1 MADGQIKVAG
11 NADNDQV
18 NCYQCYKGLEISP
31 VPDGVFASRFACMGK
46 QAWLWNVGGVLMWEL
61 SWIFVPLLTFS
72 PWYKGCGYL
81 YSLREACA
89 REF

>member
-1 MADGQIKVAG
+1 M
-11 NADNDQV
+11 
-18 NCYQCYKGLEISP
+18 
-31 VPDGVFASRFACMGK
+31 PDGVFASRFASMGK
-46 QAWLWNVGGVLMWEL
+46 QAWLRNVRGVLKREL

>member
-1 MADGQIKVAG
+1 M
-11 NADNDQV
+11 
-18 NCYQCYKGLEISP
+18 L
-31 VPDGVFASRFACMGK
+31 DGVFALRFACMGK
-46 QAWLWNVGGVLMWEL
+46 QAWLRNVRGVLMREL